1 MKPKGKDPSQ
11 ISSKRPMILLIG
23 PSGVG
28 KSSFLDKALVDFP
41 VLRDTITYTTRAMRK
56 GESQGQPY
64 HFVTRERFNELL
76 KQDFFVEHAEVHG
89 NLYGTPRDQIE
100 ESWRLGR
107 VVIMD
112 IDVQGAKIFKAQY
125 PQALAIFVVPPSID
139 ALRQRII
146 SREGKVPPDI
156 EVRMRT
162 AETEMAL
169 ADRFDRRLVNDHFEV
184 AYGQLKKLI
193 EEFLGAG

>member
-1 MKPKGKDPSQ
+1 MTPRSPTKPSG
-11 ISSKRPMILLIG
+11 RPMILLIG

-28 KSSFLDKALVDFP
+28 KSSFLDKALIDFP
-41 VLRDTITYTTRAMRK
+41 VLRDTITYTTRAMRT

-64 HFVTRERFNELL
+64 HFVTKERFRELL
-76 KQDFFVEHAEVHG
+76 EKNFFVEHAEVHG

-112 IDVQGAKIFKAQY
+112 IDVQGAKTFKAQF

-146 SREGKVPPDI
+146 SREGKVPGDI

-162 AETEMAL
+162 AEKEMTL
-169 ADRFDRRLVNDHFEV
+169 ADRFDRRLVNDDFHA
-184 AYGQLKKLI
+184 AYAQLKKLI